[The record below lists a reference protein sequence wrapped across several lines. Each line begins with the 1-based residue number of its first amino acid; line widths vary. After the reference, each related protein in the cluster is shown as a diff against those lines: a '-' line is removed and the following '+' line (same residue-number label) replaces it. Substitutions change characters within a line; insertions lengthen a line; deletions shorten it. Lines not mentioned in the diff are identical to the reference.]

1 MENLNKQTLALEL
14 LTRCMEI
21 SENTPHDVFFE
32 FSPHINAIELHIH
45 REGWKKNENG
55 NMISIYLNDN
65 VFDTKGQ
72 LDMVNAALDTLEENK
87 Q

>member
-14 LTRCMEI
+14 LTRCMKI

-32 FSPHINAIELHIH
+32 FAPHINAIEVHIH
-45 REGWKKNENG
+45 LHGWKNDKNG
-55 NMISIYLNDN
+55 SYITIRLNDN
-65 VFDTKGQ
+65 VFDTRGQ
-72 LDMVNAALDTLEENK
+72 FDMVNAALDTLEENK